1 MAHRPDWYYCRD
13 PRRVIT
19 RDNDPSV
26 ERMEIKDDEIDF
38 DFESGHTHDYDDE
51 GVV

>member
-13 PRRVIT
+13 PRRVVA
-19 RDNDPSV
+19 RDNDPPV
-26 ERMEIKDDEIDF
+26 AGLEIEEDF
-38 DFESGHTHDYDDE
+38 DFESDHSHDYDDE